1 MPQSGCPIRVR
12 REGTRPAPAARAAEG
27 GAFPVVE
34 FRPRSLASLEALT
47 FEASSQP
54 PLVVDTIACPAGEVA
69 ARPLKRGGPEV
80 QG

>member
-1 MPQSGCPIRVR
+1 VGCP
-12 REGTRPAPAARAAEG
+12 GTRPAPAAGAAEG
-27 GAFPVVE
+27 GAFPIVE
-34 FRPRSLASLEALT
+34 FRPRSLASPAALT

-54 PLVVDTIACPAGEVA
+54 ALVVDTIACPAGEVA